1 MPTSK
6 KLREQEP
13 GEEPLAAEQ
22 RAYGK
27 KRARLLQ
34 RYQGQFVALYQG
46 RVVGHGPNDE
56 DLARQMLKNSEMHRS
71 LSKEL
76 TKNLPF
82 MRYLRQKWCADC
94 ARLRPRL

>member
-6 KLREQEP
+6 KLKEQEP
-13 GEEPLAAEQ
+13 GEEPLAAEE

-27 KRARLLQ
+27 KRARLLK

-56 DLARQMLKNSEMHRS
+56 DLARQMFEKFGDAPFFIQRVE
-71 LSKEL
+71 KEP
-76 TKNLPF
+76 TVYEVPSPEVV
-82 MRYLRQKWCADC
+82 R
-94 ARLRPRL
+94 

>member
-6 KLREQEP
+6 RLKEREP
-13 GEEPLAAEQ
+13 GEEPLAAEE
-22 RAYGK
+22 RAYCK

-56 DLARQMLKNSEMHRS
+56 DLARQMFDKFGDAPFFIQRVE
-71 LSKEL
+71 KES
-76 TKNLPF
+76 TVYEVPSPEVV
-82 MRYLRQKWCADC
+82 R
-94 ARLRPRL
+94 